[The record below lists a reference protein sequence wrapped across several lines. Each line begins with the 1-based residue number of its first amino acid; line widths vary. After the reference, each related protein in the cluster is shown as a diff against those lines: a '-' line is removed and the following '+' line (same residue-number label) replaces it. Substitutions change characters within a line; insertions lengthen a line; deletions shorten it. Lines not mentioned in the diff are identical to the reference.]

1 MSYRKSR
8 KWTVER
14 LEEQLKGKEDT
25 WLATELVAHLKTL
38 EEERAVASDKPK
50 RKRGRPKKEKPAG
63 KPEEKAVEKA
73 AEPVAEPEDVL
84 EKASAGALLEPKPE
98 ESEDEESKV
107 EAPVVPKKKFV
118 IKRKAS

>member
-50 RKRGRPKKEKPAG
+50 RKRGRPKKEKPTG
-63 KPEEKAVEKA
+63 KPEEKA

-84 EKASAGALLEPKPE
+84 ELASAGALLLEPE
-98 ESEDEESKV
+98 EPEAEELKV
-107 EAPVVPKKKFV
+107 ETPIVPAKKKFV